1 MVVIDELKKE
11 NQEIVDLA
19 MVLSTLVDHAELRSN
34 PVFCEM
40 LQRFMDRIHA
50 HLSHE
55 ARSVYS
61 DLLSDQDKG
70 SNDVAS
76 RFISNAHALNKIING
91 YTKRWCA
98 AIPTNEDHQ
107 EFVDETQ
114 KVFSLLNERINLE
127 SKHLFPML
135 QHSGQAA
142 APSSEQRGW
151 Q

>member
-1 MVVIDELKKE
+1 MVVIDELEKE
-11 NQEIVDLA
+11 NKEIVDLA

-61 DLLSDQDKG
+61 DLLSDREKG

-91 YTKRWCA
+91 YTKRWCS
-98 AIPTNEDHQ
+98 AIPTSEHHQ

-114 KVFSLLNERINLE
+114 EVFSLLNERIHLE

-135 QHSGQAA
+135 QHAERP
-142 APSSEQRGW
+142 APPPPEKRGW